1 MTASSRAEASSPPRR
16 LPPFAIL
23 VAVSAVGPFALNIFV
38 PSMPGL
44 PAEFGV
50 STGTVQL
57 TLTLYLAGMAVS
69 QLFYGPL
76 SDRFGRRP
84 LLLAGFVIFTGASAL
99 AAAAASIGLLIAA
112 RLFQAVGA
120 SAGMVLGRAMVR
132 DVHERDKSASVM
144 GYITMAWALA
154 SMLAPAVGG
163 VLDDVGGWRT
173 NLVVLTVAGAMVL
186 AAAWRFLP
194 ETHAPRRGPP
204 LISLTDCRRLLTRP
218 RFVGYVVTLGFSSG
232 MFFVFLAGAPHIMVK
247 VLHRTPTE
255 YGIWFIV
262 VSFGYMFGNF
272 LSGRLSENFGSDRM
286 VRFGNYSALT
296 GTAIALG
303 AFVAGL
309 QTPSALFVPMMLVT
323 MGAGLIVPNGIAG
336 AISVD
341 PRAIGSAAGLAG
353 FLQMAIAAA
362 ASQLVG
368 SAQHGWPAVLYW
380 VMAGC
385 ALIAALS
392 HSFTMRT
399 GQ

>member
-1 MTASSRAEASSPPRR
+1 
-16 LPPFAIL
+16 
-23 VAVSAVGPFALNIFV
+23 
-38 PSMPGL
+38 
-44 PAEFGV
+44 
-50 STGTVQL
+50 
-57 TLTLYLAGMAVS
+57 
-69 QLFYGPL
+69 
-76 SDRFGRRP
+76 
-84 LLLAGFVIFTGASAL
+84 
-99 AAAAASIGLLIAA
+99 
-112 RLFQAVGA
+112 
-120 SAGMVLGRAMVR
+120 
-132 DVHERDKSASVM
+132 
-144 GYITMAWALA
+144 
-154 SMLAPAVGG
+154 
-163 VLDDVGGWRT
+163 
-173 NLVVLTVAGAMVL
+173 
-186 AAAWRFLP
+186 
-194 ETHAPRRGPP
+194 
-204 LISLTDCRRLLTRP
+204 
-218 RFVGYVVTLGFSSG
+218 VVTLGFSSG